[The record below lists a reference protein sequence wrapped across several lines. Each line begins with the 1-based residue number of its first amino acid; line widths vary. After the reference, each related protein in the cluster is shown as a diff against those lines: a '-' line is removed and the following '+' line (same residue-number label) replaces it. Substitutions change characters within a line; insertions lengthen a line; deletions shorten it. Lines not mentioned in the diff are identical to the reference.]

1 MSEVKLGDV
10 SFITKLAG
18 FEHTKYIQ
26 GNNTH
31 KKISED
37 DVPLF
42 IGKTVQNGKIDRN
55 FDWYI
60 PKQISDQL
68 ERSKLN
74 KKCLVLPYVGS
85 VGDLAIFDATYDAHL
100 GSNIAKIELACNS
113 GYSEEFIYYFLKSD
127 YGQKLLLRD
136 IQGAIQKNITMKAI
150 RDVSLPDISIQEQ
163 DKIVS
168 ILKSLDDKIDNNN
181 QINQE
186 LEAMAK
192 TLYDYWF
199 VQFDFPDQNGNP
211 YKSSGGKMV
220 YNQDLKREI
229 PEGWG
234 VDSLWNIANFYNGL
248 AMQKYRPDTNED
260 DYLPVIK
267 IREMMNGFSKDTE
280 KARLDIPT
288 EAVVERGDILFS
300 WSATLEVIIWGKER
314 GALNQHIFKVTS
326 DTYPKSFIYFE
337 LKSYLKVFKA
347 IAELRKTT
355 MGHITQDHL
364 KQAKIVVP
372 PIDLISKLD
381 AKLQPIMLKQQMLE
395 NQNQELTQLRDWLL
409 PMLMNGQVKVE
420 KKE

>member
-31 KKISED
+31 EKISED

-113 GYSEEFIYYFLKSD
+113 SYSEEFIYYFLKSD
-127 YGQKLLLRD
+127 YGQKVLLRD

-181 QINQE
+181 QVNQE

-199 VQFDFPDQNGNP
+199 VQFDFPDQNGKP
-211 YKSSGGKMV
+211 YKSSGGKMI
-220 YNQDLKREI
+220 YNPELKREI

-234 VDSLWNIANFYNGL
+234 VARLGKLQITTGKRDANFGTENG
-248 AMQKYRPDTNED
+248 KYDFWTTSNNP
-260 DYLPVIK
+260 IK
-267 IREMMNGFSKDTE
+267 SDEFS
-280 KARLDIPT
+280 
-288 EAVVERGDILFS
+288 
-300 WSATLEVIIWGKER
+300 
-314 GALNQHIFKVTS
+314 
-326 DTYPKSFIYFE
+326 FE
-337 LKSYLKVFKA
+337 GKA
-347 IAELRKTT
+347 ILIAGNGNFYVNFTEGKFEAYQRTYVIQSEDENMLIFMYMACLQSVEKLRK
-355 MGHITQDHL
+355 GSNGSIIKYITIGDVNN
-364 KQAKIVVP
+364 IVSPYNKKVVDEFVKVYSP
-372 PIDLISKLD
+372 LIDLISKN
-381 AKLQPIMLKQQMLE
+381 KR
-395 NQNQELTQLRDWLL
+395 QNQELTQLRDWLL
-409 PMLMNGQVKVE
+409 PMLMNGQVII
-420 KKE
+420 

>member
-1 MSEVKLGDV
+1 MVKIKLGDI

-31 KKISED
+31 EKISED

-42 IGKTVQNGKIDRN
+42 IGKTVQNGKIDKN

-60 PKQISDQL
+60 PKELSNQL

-85 VGDLAIFDATYDAHL
+85 VGDLAIFDASYDAHL
-100 GSNIAKIELACNS
+100 GSNIAKIELAENC

-127 YGQKLLLRD
+127 YGQKILLRD

-150 RDVSLPDISIQEQ
+150 REVSLPDISIQEQ
-163 DKIVS
+163 NNIVS
-168 ILKSLDDKIDNNN
+168 ILKSLDDKIQTNN

-199 VQFDFPDQNGNP
+199 VQFDFPDQNGKP

-220 YNQDLKREI
+220 YHPELKREI

-234 VDSLWNIANFYNGL
+234 VEKLENVANITMGQSPKGSSYNEAGEGIMFFQGSTDFGWRFPVARQYTTEPSRIAEEDDILLSVRAPVGTLNIADTRCCIGRGL
-248 AMQKYRPDTNED
+248 AAINSKVGANSYIFNVMQDFKKLFDMINSVGTTFGSITKD
-260 DYLPVIK
+260 DLYSLQLVYP
-267 IREMMNGFSKDTE
+267 
-280 KARLDIPT
+280 PT
-288 EAVVERGDILFS
+288 ELLMEFDQLV
-300 WSATLEVIIWGKER
+300 
-314 GALNQHIFKVTS
+314 
-326 DTYPKSFIYFE
+326 KSFDREI
-337 LKSYLKVFKA
+337 KNRS
-347 IAELRKTT
+347 R
-355 MGHITQDHL
+355 
-364 KQAKIVVP
+364 
-372 PIDLISKLD
+372 
-381 AKLQPIMLKQQMLE
+381 
-395 NQNQELTQLRDWLL
+395 QNQELTQLRDWLL

-420 KKE
+420 